1 MAFLTEIPLPVETIA
16 RSRDVSG
23 GTKMFAQWG
32 FHCRIGM
39 AARTSSSSSDD
50 VLSEDSDSN
59 ALNLYDSDGN
69 NSEPFVESGPRPYQ
83 YESRRIPRNDPH
95 EDSTEPVDSD
105 DDRLGN
111 SDWYLI
117 HCVIYLY
124 LA

>member
-1 MAFLTEIPLPVETIA
+1 
-16 RSRDVSG
+16 
-23 GTKMFAQWG
+23 
-32 FHCRIGM
+32 M
-39 AARTSSSSSDD
+39 AARASSSSSDD
-50 VLSEDSDSN
+50 VLSEESDSN

-83 YESRRIPRNDPH
+83 YELRRIPRNDPH
-95 EDSTEPVDSD
+95 EDSIEPVDSD

-111 SDWYLI
+111 TDWYLI